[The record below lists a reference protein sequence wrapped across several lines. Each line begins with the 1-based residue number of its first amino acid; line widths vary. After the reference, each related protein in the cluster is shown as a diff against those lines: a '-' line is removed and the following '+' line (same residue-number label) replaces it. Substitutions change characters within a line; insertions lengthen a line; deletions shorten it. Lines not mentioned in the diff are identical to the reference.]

1 MRRLIKIT
9 LSVFAALGLLYIILC
24 IVGAVLAMSIPRHAV
39 SASPASLGLAFIDVS
54 FPSRDTSTTLQGWF
68 LPGDAD
74 KVILIVHGGFEPR
87 LDANVDTLN
96 LTHDLVE
103 KGFSVLLFDLRG
115 RGKSAGTGLSL
126 LTNGQDIGGAVD
138 YLKSTGYTAQ
148 NIDIIGFCSGAASTA
163 IFAADDNLDAVVLD
177 GCFATVR
184 NMVTTQ
190 ATAKG
195 IPKWLLDFFYPGLL
209 VSVHIFYGYTPVNPI
224 EKIPDVTCPILFI
237 HEQNDDLVS
246 LQETNQ
252 LLQAA
257 KNPANEHWEIN
268 GALHS
273 QGYKSFPVQ
282 YIEKIDSFLLSN

>member
-1 MRRLIKIT
+1 MRRLTKIT
-9 LSVFAALGLLYIILC
+9 LAVFAALGLLYVVLC
-24 IVGAVLAMSIPRHAV
+24 IAGAILVMSIPRRAV
-39 SASPASLGLAFIDVS
+39 SGSPASLNMPFIDVS
-54 FPSRDTSTTLQGWF
+54 FPSRDTSTTLRGWF

-126 LTNGQDIGGAVD
+126 LTSGADIGGAID
-138 YLKSTGYTAQ
+138 YLKSTGYTAN
-148 NIDIIGFCSGAASTA
+148 NIDIIGYCSGAASTA
-163 IFAADDNLDAVVLD
+163 IFAADDNLGAVVLD

-190 ATAKG
+190 ATAKR

-209 VSVHIFYGYTPVNPI
+209 VSVRLLYGYTPVNPVD
-224 EKIPDVTCPILFI
+224 KIPDVSCPILFI

-252 LLQAA
+252 LIQAA
-257 KNPANEHWEIN
+257 KNPANENWEIN

-282 YIEKIDSFLLSN
+282 YIEKIDNFLHSN